1 MALVFVLCT
10 KKPCTTSALVSRKR
24 TGVEAGTTA
33 HCGTNMYCS
42 AIMRTVT
49 EPSGSVAE
57 PRLLSTNS
65 PCRCNVAGLM
75 VSTSLKGCNIC
86 ETPVRTITASITP
99 SMPAMTKSQRRS
111 VLSMTRSETSP
122 SAFSLFSWLANGP
135 PAHEQHEIKKQP
147 TCKEQ
152 PDRKCSNNQGSART
166 ICQGRHGRFARD
178 RGGYALWLA
187 R

>member
-24 TGVEAGTTA
+24 TGVEAGRTT
-33 HCGTNMYCS
+33 HCGTNIYCS
-42 AIMRTVT
+42 AIMRTVI
-49 EPSGSVAE
+49 EPSGSTAE

-65 PCRCNVAGLM
+65 PWRCKVAGLM
-75 VSTSLKGCNIC
+75 VSTSLKGCSIC
-86 ETPVRTITASITP
+86 ETPVSTITASITP
-99 SMPAMTKSQRRS
+99 SMPAMPKSQRRS

-122 SAFSLFSWLANGP
+122 AAFSLLNWLANGP

-152 PDRKCSNNQGSART
+152 PDRKCSNDQGSAGT
-166 ICQGRHGRFARD
+166 IRQGCHGRFARD
-178 RGGYALWLA
+178 AGGYALWFA

>member
-1 MALVFVLCT
+1 MALVFVLWT
-10 KKPCTTSALVSRKR
+10 KKPCVTSALVKRKR
-24 TGVEAGTTA
+24 TRVAAGTTA
-33 HCGTNMYCS
+33 HWGTNIYCS
-42 AIMRTVT
+42 AIKRTLI
-49 EPSGSVAE
+49 EPSGSTAE

-65 PCRCNVAGLM
+65 PSRCRVAGLI

-86 ETPVRTITASITP
+86 ETPVSTITASITP
-99 SMPAMTKSQRRS
+99 SMPAMTKSQQRS

-122 SAFSLFSWLANGP
+122 AAFSLLSWLANGP

-152 PDRKCSNNQGSART
+152 PDRKCSNDQGSAGT

-178 RGGYALWLA
+178 TGGYALWLA